1 VSTENSKAAVI
12 KAAVIKAAVILARC
26 AILKPA
32 TALFRFNQ
40 KRAVKVGQNGAAG

>member
-12 KAAVIKAAVILARC
+12 LAAVILARC

-32 TALFRFNQ
+32 TALFRIILWS
-40 KRAVKVGQNGAAG
+40 A